1 MRHPAE
7 YWLKYMLMFSDLS
20 NAQISETAV
29 MYGMQPPSIE
39 YLSGL
44 REGLMG
50 TRPSPFRMDF
60 APSRNWV
67 RRQRFLSMARG
78 DEHASNARELL
89 GNTKCRKVV
98 ETLLLA
104 NMEVGPVSEF
114 VLEITGVSVPKKTV
128 DLYRHY
134 FWNRDLLSTREWL
147 DYLDEY
153 ENGKMLSSCYSQG
166 GEYALWKLGHRV
178 DLPKEEVLSSVFHE
192 SAMRFFETSQFD
204 NTRDTAMT
212 AKLWAESL
220 FKANEELEKSGDAVK
235 QVLDNLKDIAIKLG
249 KRDITSID
257 DLGEA

>member
-1 MRHPAE
+1 ME
-7 YWLKYMLMFSDLS
+7 
-20 NAQISETAV
+20 
-29 MYGMQPPSIE
+29 
-39 YLSGL
+39 
-44 REGLMG
+44 

-60 APSRNWV
+60 SASRNWV

-78 DEHASNARELL
+78 DDHATNARELL
-89 GNTKCRKVV
+89 GNAKCRKVV

-104 NMEVGPVSEF
+104 NMDPESVAKY
-114 VLEITGVSVPKKTV
+114 VLEITGVSVHKKTI

-147 DYLDEY
+147 DYLGEY
-153 ENGKMLSSCYSQG
+153 DGGNILSACYSQG

-178 DLPKEEVLSSVFHE
+178 KLPKEEVLNSVFHE

-220 FKANEELEKSGDAVK
+220 FKASEELDKSGDAVK

-257 DLGEA
+257 DLGDA

>member
-1 MRHPAE
+1 MKHPSE

-20 NAQISETAV
+20 NAQISETAT
-29 MYGMQPPSIE
+29 MYGMVTPSTD
-39 YLSGL
+39 YLNSL
-44 REGLMG
+44 RGKLLE

-60 APSRNWV
+60 SPSRNWV

-78 DEHASNARELL
+78 DEHAVNSREIL
-89 GNTKCRKVV
+89 GNTKCRKVI

-104 NMEVGPVSEF
+104 NMPVEMVSEF
-114 VLEITGVSVPKKTV
+114 VKEITGVSVPEKTV
-128 DLYRHY
+128 DMYRHY
-134 FWNRDLLSTREWL
+134 FWNRDLLTTREWL
-147 DYLDEY
+147 DYLESY
-153 ENGKMLSSCYSQG
+153 EGGKMLASCYSQG

-178 DLPKEEVLSSVFHE
+178 KLPKEEVLNSVFHE

>member
-1 MRHPAE
+1 
-7 YWLKYMLMFSDLS
+7 
-20 NAQISETAV
+20 
-29 MYGMQPPSIE
+29 
-39 YLSGL
+39 
-44 REGLMG
+44 
-50 TRPSPFRMDF
+50 
-60 APSRNWV
+60 
-67 RRQRFLSMARG
+67 MARA
-78 DEHASNARELL
+78 DEHAANARELL
-89 GNTKCRKVV
+89 GNVKCRRVV

-104 NMEVGPVSEF
+104 NMDIQAVSEF
-114 VLEITGVSVPKKTV
+114 VLEITGISVHKKTV

-147 DYLDEY
+147 DYLEEY
-153 ENGKMLSSCYSQG
+153 DNGKILASCYSQG

-178 DLPKEEVLSSVFHE
+178 SLPKEEILTSVFHE

-235 QVLDNLKDIAIKLG
+235 QVLENLKDIAIKLG

-257 DLGEA
+257 DLGET

>member
-1 MRHPAE
+1 MRHPSE

-20 NAQISETAV
+20 TAQIVETAR
-29 MYGMQPPSIE
+29 MYGMVPPTSE
-39 YLSGL
+39 YLNSL
-44 REGLMG
+44 RGTLME

-67 RRQRFLSMARG
+67 RRQRFLSMARE
-78 DEHASNARELL
+78 DEHARNARELL
-89 GNTKCRKVV
+89 GDTKARRAI
-98 ETLLLA
+98 EALLLA
-104 NMEVGPVSEF
+104 NMELEDVQEY
-114 VLEITGVSVPKKTV
+114 VLKITGVSVHKKTL

-134 FWNRDLLSTREWL
+134 FWNRDLLSTREWFNYL
-147 DYLDEY
+147 QDYED
-153 ENGKMLSSCYSQG
+153 GRMLSSCYSQG

-178 DLPKEEVLSSVFHE
+178 KLPKEEVLNSVFHE

-220 FKANEELEKSGDAVK
+220 FKANEELDKSGDAVK

>member
-20 NAQISETAV
+20 NAQISETAE
-29 MYGMQPPSIE
+29 MYGMVSPTAD
-39 YLSGL
+39 YLNAL
-44 REGLMG
+44 RGTLME
-50 TRPSPFRMDF
+50 TRPTPFRMDF

-67 RRQRFLSMARG
+67 RRQRILSMARG
-78 DEHASNARELL
+78 DEHAANAREIL
-89 GNTKCRKVV
+89 GNTKCRRVL

-104 NMEVGPVSEF
+104 NMGVEEASNF
-114 VLEITGVSVPKKTV
+114 VLEITGVSVHKKTV
-128 DLYRHY
+128 DMYRHY
-134 FWNRDLLSTREWL
+134 FWNRDLLSTKEWL
-147 DYLDEY
+147 DYLEDY
-153 ENGKMLSSCYSQG
+153 EDGKMLSSCYSQG

-178 DLPKEEVLSSVFHE
+178 QLPKEEVLNSVFHE

>member
-1 MRHPAE
+1 
-7 YWLKYMLMFSDLS
+7 MLMFSDLS
-20 NAQISETAV
+20 HAQIAEAASI
-29 MYGMQPPSIE
+29 YGMVPPTIE
-39 YLSGL
+39 YLNSL
-44 REGLMG
+44 RDTLME

-60 APSRNWV
+60 SASRNWV
-67 RRQRFLSMARG
+67 RRQRILSMARG
-78 DEHASNARELL
+78 DGSATDARELL
-89 GNTKCRKVV
+89 GDSKCRLVI

-104 NMEVGPVSEF
+104 NMDVEDVAKF
-114 VLEITGVSVPKKTV
+114 TLEITGVSVQPKTI
-128 DLYRHY
+128 DLFRHY
-134 FWNRDLLSTREWL
+134 FWNRSALSTKQWM

-153 ENGKMLSSCYSQG
+153 DNGKVLASCYSQG

-178 DLPKEEVLSSVFHE
+178 SLPKEEVLNSVFHE

-257 DLGEA
+257 DLGDA

>member
-1 MRHPAE
+1 MRHPSE

-20 NAQISETAV
+20 IVQISEASR
-29 MYGMQPPSIE
+29 MYGMTQPSTD
-39 YLSGL
+39 YLEAL
-44 REGLMG
+44 RSRLME

-60 APSRNWV
+60 SASRNWV
-67 RRQRFLSMARG
+67 RRQRILSMARG
-78 DEHASNARELL
+78 DSHATNARELL
-89 GNTKCRKVV
+89 GNNKCRRVV

-104 NMEVGPVSEF
+104 NMEVDSVASF
-114 VLEITGVSVPKKTV
+114 TLEITGISVHKKTI

-147 DYLDEY
+147 EYLEDYDD
-153 ENGKMLSSCYSQG
+153 GKMLTACYSQG

-178 DLPKEEVLSSVFHE
+178 KLPKEEVLNSVFHE

-212 AKLWAESL
+212 AKLWAENL
-220 FKANEELEKSGDAVK
+220 FKANEELEKGGDAVK

-257 DLGEA
+257 DLKD

>member
-1 MRHPAE
+1 
-7 YWLKYMLMFSDLS
+7 
-20 NAQISETAV
+20 
-29 MYGMQPPSIE
+29 MYGMVAPE
-39 YLSGL
+39 ADYLSSL
-44 REGLMG
+44 REGLME

-60 APSRNWV
+60 TPSRNWV
-67 RRQRFLSMARG
+67 RRQRFLSMARA
-78 DEHASNARELL
+78 DEHAANARELL
-89 GNTKCRKVV
+89 GNVKCRRVV

-104 NMEVGPVSEF
+104 NMDIQAVSEF
-114 VLEITGVSVPKKTV
+114 VLEITGISVHKKTV

-147 DYLDEY
+147 DYLEEY
-153 ENGKMLSSCYSQG
+153 DNGKILASCYSQG

-178 DLPKEEVLSSVFHE
+178 SLPKEEILTSVFHE

-235 QVLDNLKDIAIKLG
+235 QVLENLKDIAIKLG

-257 DLGEA
+257 DLGET